1 MYINTWTD
9 KQNVLYI
16 HNGPLFSLKKKKEGN
31 SDTRN
36 IDKLENIMLSEVN
49 QTPKEKY
56 GMISLHEI
64 F

>member
-1 MYINTWTD
+1 MD
-9 KQNVLYI
+9 
-16 HNGPLFSLKKKKEGN
+16 HFSALKKKKEGN

-56 GMISLHEI
+56 GVISLHEI